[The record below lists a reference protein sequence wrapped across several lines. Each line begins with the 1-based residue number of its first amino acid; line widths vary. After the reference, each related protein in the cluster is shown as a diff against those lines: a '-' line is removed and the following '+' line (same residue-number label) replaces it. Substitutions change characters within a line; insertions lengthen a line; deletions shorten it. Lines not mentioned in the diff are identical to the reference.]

1 MSGSKYDTT
10 INPRSQ
16 TGLSEQ
22 SPAGPQLE
30 LVANKD
36 SEDADGTCYRRVNH
50 NDDSLDN
57 DSEDLDNKAFNP
69 KNNSSPNTES
79 INNMKRSSTRK
90 PSETSVTFQYQSKYI
105 LNIYIYHK
113 YIYILI

>member
-1 MSGSKYDTT
+1 MSMEYFVISHFHVINNDKIIEMLI

-57 DSEDLDNKAFNP
+57 DSEDLDK
-69 KNNSSPNTES
+69 
-79 INNMKRSSTRK
+79 
-90 PSETSVTFQYQSKYI
+90 
-105 LNIYIYHK
+105 
-113 YIYILI
+113 

>member
-1 MSGSKYDTT
+1 MSVVPYLQYVKYQVLQNFFPGPI

-22 SPAGPQLE
+22 SPAGPQHE

-90 PSETSVTFQYQSKYI
+90 PSETSVVTQINI
-105 LNIYIYHK
+105 L
-113 YIYILI
+113 

>member
-1 MSGSKYDTT
+1 MSVVPYLQYVKYQVLQNFFPAPI

-30 LVANKD
+30 SVANRE
-36 SEDADGTCYRRVNH
+36 SEDADGTCYRHVNH
-50 NDDSLDN
+50 NSDNLDN

-69 KNNSSPNTES
+69 KDNSSPVTES
-79 INNMKRSSTRK
+79 INNMKRTSTRK
-90 PSETSVTFQYQSKYI
+90 PSESSV
-105 LNIYIYHK
+105 L
-113 YIYILI
+113 